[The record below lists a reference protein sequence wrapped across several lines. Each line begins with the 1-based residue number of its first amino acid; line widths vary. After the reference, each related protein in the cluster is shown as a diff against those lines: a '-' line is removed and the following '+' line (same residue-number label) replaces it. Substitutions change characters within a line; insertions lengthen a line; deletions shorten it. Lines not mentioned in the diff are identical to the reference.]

1 MSEAADS
8 LAVRAA
14 PPTLSGKQRARPPDM
29 RAANERETMSDNAA
43 AAFNTRQIGHLPAI
57 LGFDWS
63 EVRSGYAKGRFE
75 IGHQHQAPNGYLH
88 AGAVVALADTACGY
102 GCIMSLPEG
111 AANFTTAEL
120 KANFIGT
127 APKGHLSCEARLVHG
142 GRTTQ
147 VWDAEVKSE
156 ESGKTIA
163 LFRCTQIILYQP
175 RSA

>member
-1 MSEAADS
+1 MSEAVAAFRAKQIGS
-8 LAVRAA
+8 LPDHLGLDWVELRHSFAHGRFDI
-14 PPTLSGKQRARPPDM
+14 GKQ
-29 RAANERETMSDNAA
+29 
-43 AAFNTRQIGHLPAI
+43 HL
-57 LGFDWS
+57 
-63 EVRSGYAKGRFE
+63 
-75 IGHQHQAPNGYLH
+75 APNGYLH
-88 AGAVVALADTACGY
+88 AAAIIALADTACGY

-127 APKGHLSCEARLVHG
+127 ALAGGVACEARLLHG

-156 ESGKTIA
+156 ASGKKIA

-175 RSA
+175 AASH